1 MLTQDPLSPERA
13 IDHSKPLA
21 RLQEYLVAARSCV
34 VLIQDLLMA
43 LKDMLFTAALII
55 SFIWMAIYLISGIH
69 G

>member
-1 MLTQDPLSPERA
+1 MSTQDPIITGRV

-21 RLQEYLVAARSCV
+21 RFQEYLVAARSCV

-55 SFIWMAIYLISGIH
+55 SFIWMAIYLIKGIH

>member
-1 MLTQDPLSPERA
+1 MSTQGPVVLARV

-21 RLQEYLVAARSCV
+21 RFQEYLVAARSCV

-55 SFIWMAIYLISGIH
+55 SFIWMAIYLIRGIH